1 MAKKALSIVANCGHA
16 QLTKAL
22 RVEETKQKQNRNKS
36 SHMQPEKKTKNHKHA
51 SIRTRRRANDG
62 GDQT

>member
-22 RVEETKQKQNRNKS
+22 RVEETKQKQIK
-36 SHMQPEKKTKNHKHA
+36 PYATGKKDQKPQTCIHKDKEE
-51 SIRTRRRANDG
+51 SKRWR
-62 GDQT
+62 